1 MNELEKLLHQKKVYM
16 DKIREIEED
25 LANYLETV
33 KQINKMIDR
42 ENEKQQP
49 GLF

>member
-1 MNELEKLLHQKKVYM
+1 MNELEKLLHQKKDFM
-16 DKIREIEED
+16 DKIRQKEED
-25 LANYLETV
+25 LQDYRETV
-33 KQINKMIDR
+33 KKINKMIDR

>member
-1 MNELEKLLHQKKVYM
+1 MNELEKLLHQKKDFM
-16 DKIREIEED
+16 DKIRQKEED
-25 LANYLETV
+25 LQDYRETV

-42 ENEKQQP
+42 ENEKQQA